1 MRPRLGRGCT
11 RPNRIKVSHDFWAN
25 YCIRPCANRMRMRTP
40 CSAICRKDRS
50 HLAVKQ
56 HPIRSGRSSMTEVS
70 FVDTNILVYARDP
83 RQERKQHL
91 AAELIQRL
99 WQERAGRTSV
109 KVLNEYYTVI
119 TRKLRPCVDAEKAWD
134 DVFSLMA
141 WNAQPIDRAILIAA
155 REIERRHSTSW
166 WDALIVAAAQAQRCR
181 VLLS

>member
-1 MRPRLGRGCT
+1 
-11 RPNRIKVSHDFWAN
+11 
-25 YCIRPCANRMRMRTP
+25 
-40 CSAICRKDRS
+40 
-50 HLAVKQ
+50 
-56 HPIRSGRSSMTEVS
+56 MTEVS

-109 KVLNEYYTVI
+109 QVLNEYYIAI

-134 DVFSLMA
+134 DVLTLMA

-155 REIERRHSTSW
+155 REIERRYSTSW

-181 VLLS
+181 VLLSEDFQDGMIFDQLTVRNPFTEKVQEPHADYKVSVMPSPRHRARGRPSRVA